1 MRVTCICTGNTC
13 RSPMAAALLDMLL
26 KTRGRRDITV
36 QSAGLAADGS
46 PAADNAVAAMAELG
60 VDISDHRSRPLTQEL
75 FLNTDRLLVMSP
87 AHRQLLLQA
96 GAREEQVVIL
106 GGGIPDPYGGPL
118 AVYIATRDRLSDAL
132 EAWLDTSP
140 EEEDHG
146 KI

>member
-1 MRVTCICTGNTC
+1 M
-13 RSPMAAALLDMLL
+13 
-26 KTRGRRDITV
+26 
-36 QSAGLAADGS
+36 
-46 PAADNAVAAMAELG
+46 
-60 VDISDHRSRPLTQEL
+60 DISDHRSRPLTQEL
-75 FLNTDRLLVMSP
+75 FLNTDRFLVMSP

-146 KI
+146 KILWLFILYRL